1 MPSAR
6 ESFPEGS
13 VLPPDVFVAWC
24 PGTARAPAAL
34 LLQLATCPCLS
45 PAGLVNE
52 RVEHVEEESHDC
64 GRGGQ
69 DEVSDAAFVWVL
81 GGART
86 PLLAT
91 GPPGV
96 SRRPLGSLEL
106 QLLFFSLQFL
116 PDQRSLRCGNLRQ
129 HLENTTGNT
138 PRHPPGQAA
147 ACEPSPVPHQ
157 PASPCSAVAPAPAT
171 PGGCRCSRRSRAPL
185 GAGGAAGGCRA
196 ASSRGAGGWIP
207 VELELCYWWIQ
218 AGEGVGSS
226 QWEAGCG
233 DPNGIV
239 QTAANGGAARGRS
252 RRRGGGTTSPSSPSA
267 GGDPSRANR
276 SPASQVIPAGSQSQ
290 PSPSLCR

>member
-1 MPSAR
+1 MARLRASQAAVPAGTGDARADRQEPTAPRFPRRGPMVPSAG

-13 VLPPDVFVAWC
+13 VLPPDVFVARR
-24 PGTARAPAAL
+24 PGTARAPAAP
-34 LLQLATCPCLS
+34 LLQLAPCPCLS

-69 DEVSDAAFVWVL
+69 DEVSDAAFVRVL

-96 SRRPLGSLEL
+96 SCRPLGSLEL

-129 HLENTTGNT
+129 HLQNTTGNT

-157 PASPCSAVAPAPAT
+157 PPPPHAA
-171 PGGCRCSRRSRAPL
+171 RSRPPLQLL
-185 GAGGAAGGCRA
+185 GAAGTRGAAGGCRA
-196 ASSRGAGGWIP
+196 ASSQGCREPAAG
-207 VELELCYWWIQ
+207 
-218 AGEGVGSS
+218 S
-226 QWEAGCG
+226 QWSRSSA
-233 DPNGIV
+233 I
-239 QTAANGGAARGRS
+239 GGSRQARGR
-252 RRRGGGTTSPSSPSA
+252 A
-267 GGDPSRANR
+267 AANR
-276 SPASQVIPAGSQSQ
+276 RLTVVIPRGLFRWRPMGA
-290 PSPSLCR
+290 